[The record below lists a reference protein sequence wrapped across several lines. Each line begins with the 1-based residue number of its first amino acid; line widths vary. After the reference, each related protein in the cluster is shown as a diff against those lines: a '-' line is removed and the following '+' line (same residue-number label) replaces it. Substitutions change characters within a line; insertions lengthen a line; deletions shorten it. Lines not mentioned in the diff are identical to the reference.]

1 MAQELDTK
9 DTGNVVRSN
18 GETQPAALTFTPA
31 VDIFEKG
38 ETTVIIAD
46 MPGVASD
53 GVDVTLERQ
62 VLTLRGT
69 VTPRAPDGYRRISS
83 EYREGDYLRVFTL
96 SDEIDQAKINA
107 EFKNGV
113 LRLELPRA
121 AAAQPKKISVNAA

>member
-1 MAQELDTK
+1 MAQEVTK
-9 DTGNVVRSN
+9 QDDSNVAGSN
-18 GETQPAALTFTPA
+18 GKTEPATLTFTPA
-31 VDIFEKG
+31 VDIFEQG
-38 ETTVIIAD
+38 DTTVIIAD

-69 VTPRAPDGYRRISS
+69 VKPRAPEGYRRLSS

-96 SDEIDQAKINA
+96 SADIDQAKINA

-121 AAAQPKKISVNAA
+121 AETQPKKISVKAA

>member
-1 MAQELDTK
+1 MAQELTSRDER
-9 DTGNVVRSN
+9 NVARPN
-18 GETQPAALTFTPA
+18 GERGQTALTFTPA

-38 ETTVIIAD
+38 ETTVILAD

-69 VTPRAPDGYRRISS
+69 VSPHTPEGYRRLSS

-121 AAAQPKKISVNAA
+121 ANAKPKKISVKAA